1 MLRSVKMDITLLKTF
16 IEVIATGSFASAAER
31 LFVTQSA
38 VSLRIQRL
46 EDELG
51 RPLFKRSKAGA
62 ELTPAGAEFERFA
75 LGHVKLWEEAK
86 QQIAIPEGFQKS
98 LVIGAQY
105 SLWPRMG
112 FRWLDL
118 IRSEMPDLSIRAE
131 LGMPDRLTRFL
142 IEGIV
147 QSALIYTPQLRPGIQ
162 VEKVT
167 DDELILVSSVADATL
182 DSIQGSYV
190 FVDWGPE
197 FVQAHAI
204 NLPGLTNPGLTF
216 ALGSMTVDYISRRK
230 LAAYVPARSVGELI
244 ADNRLHLVPDAPKFP
259 YPVFHAWREDLD
271 EEIIAVAR
279 NTLHRIGQGV
289 EVRQE
294 KIIDQLAEISEDD
307 EIAVL
312 GEQRVDLTDS

>member
-1 MLRSVKMDITLLKTF
+1 MDITLLKTF
-16 IEVIATGSFASAAER
+16 IEVVATGSFASAAER

-75 LGHVKLWEEAK
+75 LGHMKLWEEAK

-98 LVIGAQY
+98 LVIGAEY
-105 SLWPRMG
+105 SLWPRLG
-112 FRWLDL
+112 FRWLDI
-118 IRSEMPDLSIRAE
+118 IRAEMPELSIRTE

-142 IEGIV
+142 IEGVV
-147 QSALIYTPQLRPGIQ
+147 QSALLYTPQLRPGIQ
-162 VEKVT
+162 VEKVM
-167 DDELILVSSVADATL
+167 DDELVMVSSDPNADL
-182 DSIQGSYV
+182 MSLQHQYV

-204 NLPGLTNPGLTF
+204 NLPDLTNPGLTF
-216 ALGSMTVDYISRRK
+216 ALGSMTIDFILKRNM
-230 LAAYVPARSVGELI
+230 AAYVPARSVEDHV
-244 ADNRLHLVPDAPKFP
+244 ARDRLTLVPDAPKFP
-259 YPVFHAWREDLD
+259 YPIFHVWREDLD
-271 EEIIAVAR
+271 DEIVAVAR
-279 NTLHRIGQGV
+279 NTIHRIAQGL

-294 KIIDQLAEISEDD
+294 KIIDQLVEISEQD
-307 EIAVL
+307 EVTVL
-312 GEQRVDLTDS
+312 GEQRLGLTDS